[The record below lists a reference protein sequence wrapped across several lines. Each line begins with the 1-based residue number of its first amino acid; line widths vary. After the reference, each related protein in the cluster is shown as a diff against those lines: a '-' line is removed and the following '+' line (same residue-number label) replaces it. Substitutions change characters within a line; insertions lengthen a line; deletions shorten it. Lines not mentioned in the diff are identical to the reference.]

1 MLFVDGMN
9 GVINHNETVQWLY
22 TLTASSSRLV
32 VKTALKL
39 LIVFVEYSES
49 NSPLLIRAVNT
60 VAGQRGVKPWSYM
73 MEVLEER
80 NGADTELLV
89 FAMTLINKV
98 SNISKCEKVR
108 SSEVQTRSLTLLRV
122 LLRLWRRSR
131 TRTRSTM

>member
-22 TLTASSSRLV
+22 TLTGSSVSPRTSEQWCDATCWSNTQHLCLFQSRLV

-60 VAGQRGVKPWSYM
+60 VAGQRGAHK
-73 MEVLEER
+73 
-80 NGADTELLV
+80 NTDDV
-89 FAMTLINKV
+89 FM
-98 SNISKCEKVR
+98 
-108 SSEVQTRSLTLLRV
+108 
-122 LLRLWRRSR
+122 
-131 TRTRSTM
+131 